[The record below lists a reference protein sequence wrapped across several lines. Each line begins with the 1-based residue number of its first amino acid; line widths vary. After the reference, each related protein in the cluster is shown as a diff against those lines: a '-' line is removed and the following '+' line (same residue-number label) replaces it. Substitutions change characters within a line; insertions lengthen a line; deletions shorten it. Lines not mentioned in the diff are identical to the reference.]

1 MQWIKND
8 ASVWIIDKTKCGRTF
23 LIGAW
28 ILAFELRGAGVK
40 KMGAVI
46 GWSHVISV
54 VSEFTGESG
63 AAKKIVMAQRQRQND
78 KNVSPDSCH
87 KVLVSQPAL

>member
-1 MQWIKND
+1 MI
-8 ASVWIIDKTKCGRTF
+8 
-23 LIGAW
+23 
-28 ILAFELRGAGVK
+28 
-40 KMGAVI
+40 
-46 GWSHVISV
+46 VISV

-87 KVLVSQPAL
+87 KDFDKAFTVCAHEKAALFGVM